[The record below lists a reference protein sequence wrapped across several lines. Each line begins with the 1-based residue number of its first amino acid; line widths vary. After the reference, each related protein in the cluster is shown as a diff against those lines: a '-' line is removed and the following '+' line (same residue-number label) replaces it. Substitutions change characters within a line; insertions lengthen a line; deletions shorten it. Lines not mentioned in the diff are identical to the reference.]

1 MQELFLCNN
10 GTELFTDWA
19 TGRAIC
25 ESAFDFTL
33 SVTFCLLQE
42 KPFSNILGSGTGV
55 NGRIVGDINP
65 AVWILGHCTDPE
77 FFTFCRSRSTVG

>member
-1 MQELFLCNN
+1 MQELSLCNN

-19 TGRAIC
+19 TGRTAG

-42 KPFSNILGSGTGV
+42 KPFTNILGSATGV
-55 NGRIVGDINP
+55 D
-65 AVWILGHCTDPE
+65 
-77 FFTFCRSRSTVG
+77 

>member
-1 MQELFLCNN
+1 LSIAANGSGDSAADREGKEGAFTSIGAYLVHLVMQELSLCNS

-19 TGRAIC
+19 TGRATG

-42 KPFSNILGSGTGV
+42 KPFSNTLGSATGF
-55 NGRIVGDINP
+55 D
-65 AVWILGHCTDPE
+65 
-77 FFTFCRSRSTVG
+77 